1 MLQLIVLVMDIVYVC
16 KAVMI
21 PGIHVFHVAM
31 SAPLVLTG
39 YLVLNVVQI
48 MFSVTDIV
56 YV

>member
-1 MLQLIVLVMDIVYVC
+1 
-16 KAVMI
+16 
-21 PGIHVFHVAM
+21 VFHVAV

>member
-1 MLQLIVLVMDIVYVC
+1 VLQLIVLVTDIVYVC

-21 PGIHVFHVAM
+21 LGLPVFHVAV

>member
-1 MLQLIVLVMDIVYVC
+1 
-16 KAVMI
+16 MI